1 MTHLELLLRQHD
13 QGADAGGGGGG
24 GGVFSHQ
31 QTDAVLINVIKGT
44 RGGRAAEARSEEATT
59 AISVSLRLTN
69 HNSKHI
75 NNGHL

>member
-1 MTHLELLLRQHD
+1 M
-13 QGADAGGGGGG
+13 
-24 GGVFSHQ
+24 FSHQ

-44 RGGRAAEARSEEATT
+44 RGGRAAEARSEEA
-59 AISVSLRLTN
+59 ISLSLRLAN

>member
-13 QGADAGGGGGG
+13 QGADGGVVVV